1 MDNLVTRLSRVPL
14 PKTQLS
20 RVVETSI
27 MLANQG
33 EHESYCGIG
42 ERNGGRK
49 GHSMYMEVRSPNDLI
64 VKTKWDILD
73 NCYSLKGILKEH
85 TANVSPA

>member
-1 MDNLVTRLSRVPL
+1 MHHALKHVAYQILTTSNVPSMDNLVTRLSRVPL

-33 EHESYCGIG
+33 EHESYCAIG

-64 VKTKWDILD
+64 VKTKWDIL
-73 NCYSLKGILKEH
+73 
-85 TANVSPA
+85 